1 MGRRGWGHVMRNR
14 IGTGWRVM
22 LGVAALATSSLL
34 GASGAN
40 AQSNAAFGVQFRA
53 DAAQQ
58 MILLG
63 VSQGISN
70 LPPTSGQSFVYEYDE
85 ALDTYKATGLLGPTA
100 YRSPLTIGKGKM
112 SVRVAGSYF
121 ELNNTQ
127 NPITYQ
133 ITGGGAAGLPDPLYT
148 RFGLKTKANVGLF
161 NVAYSYGPL
170 EWLELSVNFPI
181 TVVKAKAVSSF
192 LQRTEDINQPIDNA
206 DVAATRTEDDINTLL
221 DRGRLQYRSGTVNQ
235 LGADFNDTTSAGLGR
250 VSLGGKAQFVH
261 SEYVDAAFSM
271 EIFLPSPSEDEY
283 AGTNSAA
290 FLPRLITAI
299 NMFEGAKAHI
309 DAGYD
314 FDTEFAELR
323 RFTWNTGVSYAIP
336 GVTFDTGV
344 GGSKFNR
351 GIEWTPSSF
360 VQPAGSQVDAPLG
373 FTALGD
379 NTLGT
384 NYVDFLFGVKGQILD
399 NMVLSGAVN
408 VPINDQG
415 IRPEA
420 VGTVAVEMYF

>member
-1 MGRRGWGHVMRNR
+1 V
-14 IGTGWRVM
+14 
-22 LGVAALATSSLL
+22 LGVAVFATSSLL
-34 GASGAN
+34 GAGGAQ

-70 LPPTSGQSFVYEYDE
+70 LPPTSGQSFVYDYDE

-100 YRSPLTIGKGKM
+100 FRSPLTIGKGKM
-112 SVRVAGSYF
+112 SVRAAASYF
-121 ELNNTQ
+121 ELSNKQ
-127 NPITYQ
+127 NPINYEV
-133 ITGGGAAGLPDPLYT
+133 GGLAEPAFT
-148 RFGLKTKANVGLF
+148 KFGLKTKAKVGLF

-181 TVVKAKAVSSF
+181 TVVDAQAKSSF
-192 LQRTEDINQPIDNA
+192 VTIPA
-206 DVAATRTEDDINTLL
+206 DANVPVGDARVAAGTSVAGL
-221 DRGRLQYRSGTVNQ
+221 DERLADGRLITREGTVNE
-235 LGADFNDTTSAGLGR
+235 LGANFNEGTAAGLGR
-250 VSLGGKAQFVH
+250 VSLAGKAQFVH
-261 SEYVDAAFSM
+261 SDWVDAALSM
-271 EIFLPSPSEDEY
+271 EIFLPSPNEDQY
-283 AGTNSAA
+283 SGTNSAA

-299 NMFEGAKAHI
+299 NLVDGVKVHV

-323 RFTWNTGVSYAIP
+323 RFVWNTGFSFAIP
-336 GVTFDTGV
+336 HVTFDGGI

-351 GIEWTPSSF
+351 GIQWTPSSF
-360 VQPAGSQVDAPLG
+360 VQPPGSEVNVPLT
-373 FTALGD
+373 FTSLGD

-384 NYVDFLFGVKGQILD
+384 NYVDFLFGVKGQVLD
-399 NMVLSGAVN
+399 NMVVSGAVN
-408 VPINDQG
+408 VPLNDQG
-415 IRPEA
+415 IRADA

>member
-1 MGRRGWGHVMRNR
+1 MQIRAWRALVA
-14 IGTGWRVM
+14 ITG
-22 LGVAALATSSLL
+22 GALL
-34 GASGAN
+34 GAPVLAH
-40 AQSNAAFGVQFRA
+40 AQNNAAFGVQQRA

-63 VSQGISN
+63 VSQGVSS

-85 ALDTYKATGLLGPTA
+85 ALDTYKATGFLGPTA
-100 YRSPLTIGKGKM
+100 YRSPLTIGKGRM
-112 SVRVAGSYF
+112 SLRFAGSYF
-121 ELNNTQ
+121 ELSNTQ
-127 NPITYQ
+127 NPINYQ
-133 ITGGGAAGLPDPLYT
+133 VTGLAAPLFT
-148 RFGLKTKANVGLF
+148 KFGLKTDAKVGLF
-161 NVAYSYGPL
+161 NIAYSYGPL

-181 TVVKAKAVSSF
+181 TIVDARAKSSF
-192 LQRTEDINQPIDNA
+192 VTLRSAADAPIGDA
-206 DVAATRTEDDINTLL
+206 PVAAATSIEAL
-221 DRGRLQYRSGTVNQ
+221 DRNLEPGGPLIIRDGTVNQ
-235 LGADFNDTTSAGLGR
+235 LGANFNEGTAAGLGR
-250 VSLGGKAQFVH
+250 VSLGGKALFVQN
-261 SEYVDAAFSM
+261 EYVDAAFSM

-290 FLPRLITAI
+290 FLPRLITAF
-299 NMFEGAKAHI
+299 NVFEGGKIHV

-323 RFTWNTGVSYAIP
+323 RFVWNTGVSYALP

-360 VQPAGSQVDAPLG
+360 VQPPGQEIDVPLT
-373 FTALGD
+373 FTSLGD

-384 NYVDFLFGVKGQILD
+384 NYVDFLFGVKGQILE
-399 NMVLSGAVN
+399 NTVLSGAVN
-408 VPINDQG
+408 VPLNSDG

>member
-1 MGRRGWGHVMRNR
+1 MRNR
-14 IGTGWRVM
+14 IGTGWGVV
-22 LGVAALATSSLL
+22 LGVTALA
-34 GASGAN
+34 ASGLLDARRAG
-40 AQSNAAFGVQFRA
+40 AQSNSAFGVQQRA

-121 ELNNTQ
+121 QLNNTQ
-127 NPITYQ
+127 NPLTYE
-133 ITGGGAAGLPDPLYT
+133 ITGGRAAGLPDPLFT
-148 RFGLKTKANVGLF
+148 RFGLKTTAKVGLF
-161 NVAYSYGPL
+161 NFAYSYGPL
-170 EWLELSVNFPI
+170 EWLELSVNVP
-181 TVVKAKAVSSF
+181 VSLVSAKAVSSF
-192 LQRTEDINQPIDNA
+192 LTPTAAADAPIGNA
-206 DVAATRTEDDINTLL
+206 PVAASTSEEDLDILL
-221 DRGRLQYRSGTVNQ
+221 DRDRIFYREGTVNQ
-235 LGADFNDTTSAGLGR
+235 LGADFNDVTSWGLGR
-250 VSLGGKAQFVH
+250 VSLGGKAQFLH
-261 SEYVDAAFSM
+261 SDYVDAAFSM
-271 EIFLPSPSEDEY
+271 EIFLPSPSEDQY

-299 NMFEGAKAHI
+299 NLFEGAKAHI

-314 FDTEFAELR
+314 FDTDFAELR
-323 RFTWNTGVSYAIP
+323 RFVWNTGVSYAIP

-360 VQPAGSQVDAPLG
+360 VQPPGSEVNVPLG

-399 NMVLSGAVN
+399 DMVISGAVN

>member
-1 MGRRGWGHVMRNR
+1 MRNR
-14 IGTGWRVM
+14 IGTGWRVV
-22 LGVAALATSSLL
+22 LGVAVLATSGLL
-34 GASGAN
+34 GASRAE

-70 LPPTSGQSFVYEYDE
+70 LPPTSGQSLVYEYDE

-100 YRSPLTIGKGKM
+100 FRSPLTIGKGKM

-121 ELNNTQ
+121 ELSNTQ
-127 NPITYQ
+127 NPITYEV
-133 ITGGGAAGLPDPLYT
+133 AGLERPVFT
-148 RFGLKTKANVGLF
+148 RFGLKTQAKVGLF
-161 NVAYSYGPL
+161 NFAYSYGPL
-170 EWLELSVNFPI
+170 EWLELSVNVPV
-181 TVVKAKAVSSF
+181 TVVKAKATSSF
-192 LQRTEDINQPIDNA
+192 LTPTDEANVPIGDA
-206 DVAATRTEDDINTLL
+206 PVAAAFSEQDLDTLL
-221 DRGRLQYRSGTVNQ
+221 ERDRIFYREGTVNQ
-235 LGADFNDTTSAGLGR
+235 LGADFNDTTSWGLGR
-250 VSLGGKAQFVH
+250 VSLGGKAQFVK

-299 NMFEGAKAHI
+299 NLFEGAKAHI

-323 RFTWNTGVSYAIP
+323 RFVWNTGVSYALP

-351 GIEWTPSSF
+351 GIEWTPSAF
-360 VQPAGSQVDAPLG
+360 VQPPGSEVDVPLN

-399 NMVLSGAVN
+399 NMVVSGAVN
-408 VPINDQG
+408 VPLNDQG
-415 IRPEA
+415 IRADA

>member
-1 MGRRGWGHVMRNR
+1 MRNR
-14 IGTGWRVM
+14 IGTGWCVVF
-22 LGVAALATSSLL
+22 GVAAFAAGSLL
-34 GASGAN
+34 VAGRAH
-40 AQSNAAFGVQFRA
+40 AQANAAFGVQPRA

-100 YRSPLTIGKGKM
+100 YRAPLTIGKGKM
-112 SVRVAGSYF
+112 SIRVASSYF

-127 NPITYQ
+127 NPINYQ
-133 ITGGGAAGLPDPLYT
+133 VTGLAEPLFT
-148 RFGLKTKANVGLF
+148 KFGLQTRARVGLF
-161 NVAYSYGPL
+161 NVSYSYGPT
-170 EWLELSVNFPI
+170 EWAELSVNFPI
-181 TVVKAKAVSSF
+181 TIVNAQAKSSF
-192 LQRTEDINQPIDNA
+192 VTLRAAQDAPIGDA
-206 DVAATRTEDDINTLL
+206 PVAAATSIDAL
-221 DRGRLQYRSGTVNQ
+221 DRNLQPGGPLILREGTVNQ
-235 LGADFNDTTSAGLGR
+235 LGASFNDGTSVGLGR

-261 SEYVDAAFSM
+261 NEWVDAAASM

-290 FLPRLITAI
+290 FLPRLITAFNLVDGVKI
-299 NMFEGAKAHI
+299 HV

-314 FDTEFAELR
+314 FDTEFSELR
-323 RFTWNTGVSYAIP
+323 RFVWNTGFSFAIP
-336 GVTFDTGV
+336 HLTFDGGF

-351 GIEWTPSSF
+351 GIEWTPSAF
-360 VQPAGSQVDAPLG
+360 VQPPGSEIDVPLL
-373 FTALGD
+373 FNSLGD

-399 NMVLSGAVN
+399 NTVLSGAVN
-408 VPINDQG
+408 VPLNDQG
-415 IRPEA
+415 IRADA

>member
-1 MGRRGWGHVMRNR
+1 MRNR
-14 IGTGWRVM
+14 IGTGWGVV
-22 LGVAALATSSLL
+22 LGVTALA
-34 GASGAN
+34 ASGLLDARRAD
-40 AQSNAAFGVQFRA
+40 AQSNSAFGVQQRA

-121 ELNNTQ
+121 QLNNNQ
-127 NPITYQ
+127 NPINYQ
-133 ITGGGAAGLPDPLYT
+133 VTGLSDPLYT
-148 RFGLKTKANVGLF
+148 KFGLQTKAKVGLF
-161 NVAYSYGPL
+161 NIAYSYGPL

-181 TVVKAKAVSSF
+181 TIVDAQAKSSF
-192 LQRTEDINQPIDNA
+192 VTVPADA
-206 DVAATRTEDDINTLL
+206 DVPVGDARVAAATSIEALDDRLA
-221 DRGRLQYRSGTVNQ
+221 DGRLITRQGTVNQ
-235 LGADFNDTTSAGLGR
+235 LGANFNEGTSAGLGR
-250 VSLGGKAQFVH
+250 VSLAGKAQFLH

-271 EIFLPSPSEDEY
+271 EVFLPSPNENQY
-283 AGTNSAA
+283 AGPSSAA

-299 NMFEGAKAHI
+299 NLFEGAKAHI

-314 FDTEFAELR
+314 FDTDFAELR
-323 RFTWNTGVSYAIP
+323 RFVWNTGVSYAIP

-360 VQPAGSQVDAPLG
+360 VQPPGSEVNVPLG

-399 NMVLSGAVN
+399 DMVISGAVN

-415 IRPEA
+415 IRAEA